1 MKTLALI
8 VRRPDHTREAF
19 RAHYEEIHAPLA
31 METVMEGTSRYVRY
45 HLARE
50 IFGSP
55 SFDVITAFQYPT
67 PEAAAAL
74 MQRLGTDQGAR
85 ILADEATFMDRARN
99 GFFVV
104 EEHPVLGEEDREAG
118 LSVAVLARAPEG
130 EDSAAFVS
138 RYEAELLPR
147 LLESTREPV
156 WCLQNRAVKTGPAA
170 PPWDL
175 VTQIHARGD
184 AGLAAWAEALAKEGA
199 EVLVAETME
208 AETETPWS

>member
-8 VRRPDHTREAF
+8 VRRPDHTREEF
-19 RAHYEEIHAPLA
+19 RAHYEDIHAPLA

-45 HLARE
+45 HLERE
-50 IFGSP
+50 IFGAP
-55 SFDVITAFQYPT
+55 PFDVVTALQYPT

-85 ILADEATFMDRARN
+85 ILADEETFMDRAKN

-118 LSVAVLARAPEG
+118 LSVAALVRAPEG
-130 EDSAAFVS
+130 EESAAFVS
-138 RYEAELLPR
+138 RYEAEQLPR
-147 LLESTREPV
+147 LLEATKEPV
-156 WCLQNRAVKTGPAA
+156 WCLQNRAVKTGPAS

-184 AGLAAWAEALAKEGA
+184 AGLATWAADLTKEGA
-199 EVLVAETME
+199 RVLVVETSE